1 MEPRELILPRGF
13 PFFTRAASM
22 SPEMCTPTPDSE
34 RFRSPGRPESAVS
47 GFRWKPMLDITRRQF
62 INARWCS
69 SNVAACG
76 AGAAAEVSTTAFFAR
91 HFKDNRGSLVYSH
104 SRWTHRRRTRVG

>member
-13 PFFTRAASM
+13 PFLHANA
-22 SPEMCTPTPDSE
+22 
-34 RFRSPGRPESAVS
+34 RFRTVCPKALQALPGRPESAVS
-47 GFRWKPMLDITRRQF
+47 GFRRKPMLDITRRQF
-62 INARWCS
+62 INARRCS

-91 HFKDNRGSLVYSH
+91 HFKDNRGSLVHSH